1 MAECVSGFDQGLTLA
16 LQRVGKGHLTLKEEQ
31 ISAIRHVFDG
41 MDVFVWLPTGFGKSI
56 VYECLPF
63 LFDHKLGRSTS
74 VVLVVSPLVALMA
87 DQVGSL
93 RRRGVACAIMSDHEG
108 VDKSLLVAEKDLSQ

>member
-1 MAECVSGFDQGLTLA
+1 MAECVSSFDQGLTLA

-56 VYECLPF
+56 VYEYLPF
-63 LFDHKLGRSTS
+63 LFLITTGSIYKCGVGCVSSRGTDGRSS
-74 VVLVVSPLVALMA
+74 W
-87 DQVGSL
+87 
-93 RRRGVACAIMSDHEG
+93 
-108 VDKSLLVAEKDLSQ
+108 